1 MGAALA
7 GKGERQRALNIVK
20 KLKVAGEKTEPA
32 ILIATVYA
40 RLGLA
45 AEMYEWLERAVAV
58 KSTPIYI
65 APLCDEFRPYWGE
78 PRYHGF
84 LASIGLSRIARD

>member
-20 KLKVAGEKTEPA
+20 KLRVAGEKTEPA
-32 ILIATVYA
+32 ILIATIYA

-45 AEMYEWLERAVAV
+45 TEMYEWLERGVAQ
-58 KSTPIYI
+58 KSTPMYI
-65 APLCDEFRPYWGE
+65 AVLTDEFRPYRTE

-84 LASIGLSRIARD
+84 LASIGLSHLVRD